1 MKKKTVTIEWRGR
14 QMVCKR
20 IVLGFGMPEREK
32 IQNQAKK
39 LGLPVTAGMPNMPC
53 EGDFWVGISPST
65 GFGKLAQKTMEA
77 SYFDSAIFLRQLMN
91 AVVKRK

>member
-1 MKKKTVTIEWRGR
+1 MKKKTVTIEWRGK

-32 IQNQAKK
+32 IQHQAKK
-39 LGLPVTAGMPNMPC
+39 LGLPVTVGMPNMAC
-53 EGDFWVGISPST
+53 EGDFWVGISPRA

-77 SYFDSAIFLRQLMN
+77 SFSDSAMFLRQLMN
-91 AVVKRK
+91 AVVKHK